1 MCPCA
6 QTDSATQTEFEKEEG
21 HGIRLDYSEKRR
33 PHLRC
38 SFLSFF
44 CRSSG
49 LLGGILFKVPL
60 VLLDYLP
67 GGLLHPHVFCDRR
80 ISPLFL
86 ASFVQNEPRVPI
98 RNGLSRHH
106 VYAEGR
112 ALVGRQ
118 SSASPSLFGHGRGPA
133 LPYIARLS
141 LGPCGLDLIGS
152 LQPNEDRSG
161 RRFQ

>member
-1 MCPCA
+1 MSQQFRAPLTAVCPFA

-21 HGIRLDYSEKRR
+21 HGMRLDYSEKRR

-67 GGLLHPHVFCDRR
+67 AGLLHPPVFCDRR

-98 RNGLSRHH
+98 RTALSRHH

-112 ALVGRQ
+112 PFVARP
-118 SSASPSLFGHGRGPA
+118 SSPSPPLSPHA
-133 LPYIARLS
+133 LSPTPPY
-141 LGPCGLDLIGS
+141 
-152 LQPNEDRSG
+152 
-161 RRFQ
+161 

>member
-1 MCPCA
+1 MNGVCRCA
-6 QTDSATQTEFEKEEG
+6 KAVCGTQTEFEKEEG
-21 HGIRLDYSEKRR
+21 HGIRLDDAEKRR
-33 PHLRC
+33 PHLPC

-49 LLGGILFKVPL
+49 LRGGILFKVPL
-60 VLLDYLP
+60 VLLNYLP

-86 ASFVQNEPRVPI
+86 ASFVQTEPRVPI

-118 SSASPSLFGHGRGPA
+118 SSASPSLFGHGRGPP
-133 LPYIARLS
+133 LPYIPRLY
-141 LGPCGLDLIGS
+141 IGH
-152 LQPNEDRSG
+152 
-161 RRFQ
+161 

>member
-1 MCPCA
+1 MSQQFRAPLTAVCPCA

-33 PHLRC
+33 PHLPC

-49 LLGGILFKVPL
+49 LRGGILFKVPL
-60 VLLDYLP
+60 VLLNYLP

-86 ASFVQNEPRVPI
+86 ASFVKNEPRAPI
-98 RNGLSRHH
+98 RHGFSRNL
-106 VYAEGR
+106 VYADGL
-112 ALVGRQ
+112 ALVC
-118 SSASPSLFGHGRGPA
+118 L
-133 LPYIARLS
+133 
-141 LGPCGLDLIGS
+141 
-152 LQPNEDRSG
+152 
-161 RRFQ
+161 